1 MNITNIIENT
11 KNILIKNIS
20 QITFADILSIL
31 PELYL
36 IIMSLVALIVIGMS
50 NFTPAS
56 NKMEK
61 KTYVMPTLYSFSVNA
76 M

>member
-1 MNITNIIENT
+1 MNITNIYENT
-11 KNILIKNIS
+11 KNILIKNLS
-20 QITFADILSIL
+20 QITFVDILSIL

-36 IIMSLVALIVIGMS
+36 IIISLVALIVIGMS
-50 NFTPAS
+50 NFKPAS
-56 NKMEK
+56 NKIEK